1 MEWFLH
7 SGSTGARL
15 VRTLVEVVLAWVIAN
30 IGDIF
35 NLFEIDGS
43 VKALIVSAFT
53 VVFTAALG
61 FISDNKLKDGEGEK

>member
-61 FISDNKLKDGEGEK
+61 FISDNKLKEEGEEK

>member
-15 VRTLVEVVLAWVIAN
+15 IRTLVEVVLAWVIAN

-61 FISDNKLKDGEGEK
+61 FISDNKLKDEEGQK

>member
-15 VRTLVEVVLAWVIAN
+15 VRTLVEVVLAWIIAN

-61 FISDNKLKDGEGEK
+61 FISDNKLKDEEGEK

>member
-61 FISDNKLKDGEGEK
+61 FISDNKLKDEEGQK

>member
-61 FISDNKLKDGEGEK
+61 FISDNKLKDEEEQK